1 MLRCA
6 RFAYG
11 TQPGG
16 GDSVGT
22 QLLKAVAKAEAEE
35 RQREGQRQ
43 AQVAITAPRSGFVR
57 FVDRCNGFYR
67 DPANARLSMSDARQ
81 LFRCSR
87 MTRMRDHSARA

>member
-1 MLRCA
+1 
-6 RFAYG
+6 
-11 TQPGG
+11 
-16 GDSVGT
+16 
-22 QLLKAVAKAEAEE
+22 LLKAVAKAEAEE

-57 FVDRCNGFYR
+57 FVDRCNAFYR

-87 MTRMRDHSARA
+87 MTRITRMRDLSARAQVLREKFKFLLSDFDQVR